1 MRLTE
6 SQSADGPGVLILQHN
21 QYQNKFDLTARAM
34 LLGARVVDRADTN
47 NLLGHYK
54 IGIDSQGVPVAGD
67 AQGQMFWE
75 AGPGRP
81 MSSWSFAWAAT
92 IVKQSDPAL
101 SWGGAGPSKARPTQD
116 KTGDDDR
123 YASLRIDLPQGW
135 NQPPADW
142 RGIFISGT
150 DENKQRE
157 LWHPA
162 DPRLIAANRGSNGAG
177 DRVFGQ
183 PVVDITTENAIDKT
197 RFGVLGEVLRVTQS
211 DGRYKPAIN
220 GAWPSFFPVFGV
232 AKTTAVACWGMTD
245 KGGPFSV
252 GSPNDQHRVRL
263 NADLEPEQPLHLDPR
278 TTIFHTAADRDAPI
292 EIRDNI
298 YPKVRRGAAA
308 VPAYIDYD
316 PTASHTILGKKYV
329 GLRKLWAESSFQPP
343 VITPSLITQVP
354 PDNPPDDGDGGGGG
368 GWWWWWLLIIINP
381 EKKPIDTNKTPFET
395 SAPSFH
401 GLDTGAPRFSGI
413 PGFQGAPIPKAPDPL
428 GRDTDTPISPDDP
441 RLTGAGAPADPVTG
455 EAGFPPAAPVRD
467 GDNGENTNFGWD
479 WQKDDPSIGIEGD
492 TTQDAEPPPVDRTY
506 NPEPSSTPMVPG
518 LVIPEWDKD
527 LQYGWSMQ
535 TITARNTLG
544 ERISTYRPDMFAVNA
559 TTAAG
564 TNWFTPFEVV
574 WKAANPP
581 TRISQ
586 ATFALWN
593 GIWPSTA
600 ASLGSPARF
609 GALTPS
615 QASGGGV
622 DGWYLTSTGA
632 SGSVNAEFRFL
643 DAAGAARAG
652 TTSHYG
658 HWSPG
663 TDSTYSQGTAAVR
676 WLTIHADNVGAL
688 SAPVDALYVT
698 DATISGTLTTAGR
711 IVSLTRRTTDLT
723 LSTGHHYIAAD
734 TDGGALTMTLPAS
747 PTHGREYVIRNSGSS
762 GNAVTVG
769 RNGKTIQGASADI
782 TLADGESVTLV
793 YESAEGDWGVY

>member
-21 QYQNKFDLTARAM
+21 QYQNKFDLSARAM

-54 IGIDSQGVPVAGD
+54 VGIDSQGVPVAGD

-81 MSSWSFAWAAT
+81 MSSWSFAWPAT
-92 IVKQSDPAL
+92 VVKQSDPAL
-101 SWGGAGPSKARPTQD
+101 SWGGAGPSKARPTLN

-142 RGIFISGT
+142 RGIFMAGT

-183 PVVDITTENAIDKT
+183 PVVDITPENAIDKT
-197 RFGVLGEVLRVTQS
+197 RFGVLGEILRVTQS

-263 NADLEPEQPLHLDPR
+263 NADAEPEQPLHLDPR

-298 YPKVRRGAAA
+298 YPRVRRGGAA
-308 VPAYIDYD
+308 VPVHIDYD
-316 PTASHTILGKKYV
+316 PTASHTINGKKYV
-329 GLRKLWAESSFQPP
+329 GLRRLWAESSFQPP
-343 VITPSLITQVP
+343 VITPNRITQVP
-354 PDNPPDDGDGGGGG
+354 PDNPPDDGDGGGGF
-368 GWWWWWLLIIINP
+368 WWWWCWGGGGGPPPGPDP
-381 EKKPIDTNKTPFET
+381 EREPIDTNKTPFET

-401 GLDTGAPRFSGI
+401 GMETGAPRFSGI
-413 PGFQGAPIPKAPDPL
+413 PGFPGAPIPKAPDPL
-428 GRDTDTPISPDDP
+428 GRDGDAPISPDDP

-455 EAGFPPAAPVRD
+455 ETGFPPAAPVRD

-479 WQKDDPSIGIEGD
+479 WQKDDPSAGIEGD
-492 TTQDAEPPPVDRTY
+492 TTEDAEPPPIDRTY
-506 NPEPSSTPMVPG
+506 NPEPSSTPLVPG
-518 LVIPEWDKD
+518 LVIPDWEKE

-535 TITARNTLG
+535 TITARNTIG

-574 WKAANPP
+574 WKARNPP

-586 ATFALWN
+586 VTFALWN
-593 GIWPSTA
+593 GIWPSSG
-600 ASLGSPARF
+600 ASLGKPARF

-622 DGWYLTSTGA
+622 DGWYLTSSGA
-632 SGSVNAEFRFL
+632 SGSVNAEWKFL
-643 DAAGAARAG
+643 NASGASRNGVLSHFG
-652 TTSHYG
+652 TLVGGNDGANIGMGDRIVTAVTDS
-658 HWSPG
+658 G
-663 TDSTYSQGTAAVR
+663 TDLATVGTDEQLRRYTFAEKVGGYTYNLDLDTTGAVLGATFEFDLELAVVGVGNTTTVLIRDSSGGSTLATVTS
-676 WLTIHADNVGAL
+676 AL
-688 SAPVDALYVT
+688 SGAIKRWCKAYYNGSAWVLTALV
-698 DATISGTLTTAGR
+698 ANLT
-711 IVSLTRRTTDLT
+711 
-723 LSTGHHYIAAD
+723 
-734 TDGGALTMTLPAS
+734 
-747 PTHGREYVIRNSGSS
+747 
-762 GNAVTVG
+762 
-769 RNGKTIQGASADI
+769 
-782 TLADGESVTLV
+782 
-793 YESAEGDWGVY
+793 